1 VDVNPLLLLCAAALT
16 SGVGALGGLGG
27 AIMLVP
33 LLVVAGVPASEAAP
47 LGLLSVV
54 AGSSAAAR
62 RQMREHTT
70 NHRIGVVTESAS
82 TLGAVLGALAAGA
95 ISETALTWVLAA
107 VALVAAVAGGARKG
121 TRWQPDPAARPED
134 VGEWVG
140 TMRGAYRLDGG
151 VVPYVPR
158 RTGLGLAAIGLSGIV
173 TGISGVGGGFI
184 KTPAKSEI
192 MHVPVKVSS
201 STTTFS
207 IGITA
212 AAALLVMIVEGRLD
226 VADGAMV
233 VLGALLGGV
242 VGSSVQSRLSPP
254 VVRRIISVLLLV
266 VAAILAGKVL

>member
-1 VDVNPLLLLCAAALT
+1 
-16 SGVGALGGLGG
+16 
-27 AIMLVP
+27 
-33 LLVVAGVPASEAAP
+33 
-47 LGLLSVV
+47 
-54 AGSSAAAR
+54 
-62 RQMREHTT
+62 
-70 NHRIGVVTESAS
+70 
-82 TLGAVLGALAAGA
+82 
-95 ISETALTWVLAA
+95 
-107 VALVAAVAGGARKG
+107 
-121 TRWQPDPAARPED
+121 
-134 VGEWVG
+134 
-140 TMRGAYRLDGG
+140 MRGAYRLDGG